1 MIPRTTVDI
10 GEDELNAVNRVLR
23 SGQYVKGEECNLL
36 EEEFSKYQNVKYG
49 AGVNSGTSAIFLGLK
64 SLGIKPRDEIIT
76 VPNTFAATVNSI
88 LMLGAKPVF
97 VDIDFS
103 TFNIDVSKIEDV
115 ISKRTKAIIPVHLYG
130 LMSDMNPIKDIAE
143 DNNLSI
149 LEDACQAH
157 GAEYFSKRAGSIG
170 DLTAFS
176 FFPTKNV
183 TVAGDGGIVL
193 SNNEKLIDKIK
204 VLRDHGRRNGKH
216 VMIGLNNRLSEILA
230 AIGREHL
237 KKLDKYNDHRR
248 KIADTYNQNL
258 KDISEI
264 VTPIE
269 PKGYKHVYHLF
280 TIKTKK
286 RDELKKYLKENDIG
300 TKIMYEERLNE
311 LDYVK
316 QTAGNQPM
324 PINDEV
330 NQEILSLPIS
340 GTLDL
345 EKINCVCDKIR
356 EFYN

>member
-1 MIPRTTVDI
+1 
-10 GEDELNAVNRVLR
+10 
-23 SGQYVKGEECNLL
+23 
-36 EEEFSKYQNVKYG
+36 
-49 AGVNSGTSAIFLGLK
+49 
-64 SLGIKPRDEIIT
+64 
-76 VPNTFAATVNSI
+76 
-88 LMLGAKPVF
+88 
-97 VDIDFS
+97 
-103 TFNIDVSKIEDV
+103 EDV

-204 VLRDHGRRNGKH
+204 ALRDHGRRNGKH

-230 AIGREHL
+230 AIGRAHL
-237 KKLDKYNDHRR
+237 KKLDKYNDNRR
-248 KIADTYNQNL
+248 KIADTYNQHL

-269 PKGYKHVYHLF
+269 PEGYKHVYHLF

>member
-103 TFNIDVSKIEDV
+103 TFNIDVSKVENV

-204 VLRDHGRRNGKH
+204 ALRDHGRRNGKH

-237 KKLDKYNDHRR
+237 KKLDKYNEHRR
-248 KIADTYNQNL
+248 KIADTYNQSL
-258 KDISEI
+258 KDISKI

-269 PKGYKHVYHLF
+269 PEGYKHVYHLF

>member
-204 VLRDHGRRNGKH
+204 ALRDHGRRNGKH

-230 AIGREHL
+230 AIGRAHL
-237 KKLDKYNDHRR
+237 KKLDKYNDNRR
-248 KIADTYNQNL
+248 KIADTYNQSL
-258 KDISEI
+258 KDISKI

-269 PKGYKHVYHLF
+269 PEGYKHVYHLF

>member
-64 SLGIKPRDEIIT
+64 SLGIQPRDEIIT

-204 VLRDHGRRNGKH
+204 ALRDHGRRNGKH

-230 AIGREHL
+230 AIGRAHL

-248 KIADTYNQNL
+248 KIADTYNQSL
-258 KDISEI
+258 KDISKI

-269 PKGYKHVYHLF
+269 PEGYKHVYHLF